1 MNKGLKIAIILAA
14 VSILGA
20 LAAVFIIANNF
31 FMGRFPEQSTLIGG
45 TEVSGK
51 TVSEAVVTMNASEG
65 LHMVISKDGTSYT
78 IPLADSVTRMFNGE
92 RVEQVK
98 SEISFFSYLFHTK
111 VDKPLKPDTVS
122 VDEQKLLSTIQSTLP
137 ETKYKTTDAYF
148 DSSWNLINE
157 VQGDDIIYE
166 DLMERITSDIENGVE
181 LNYYHPEIKAS
192 DKDMQKIQKKVQK
205 YKTMSVTFTFGNKS
219 EVITSEN
226 ICSNLV
232 LKKNKLK
239 LKTDWTQPYVRRL
252 AKKYNTLGATRTFKT
267 TLDGKAKI
275 TGGTMGWWMDEKK
288 TLEKLNNALKKM
300 KSVTMEPVYFSRGA
314 AFGKYNDI
322 GKTYVEVSIN
332 RQHVWVYKKGKLAL
346 ETDCVT
352 GVPNKERMTHPG
364 VHHIFAKQRDRY
376 LGTMEVQGYHTHV
389 DYFMPFNGGEG
400 LHDAPWRGAFGGSI
414 YRSGGSHGCVNLPPA
429 MAASIY
435 DLVEVGTPVVVYDES
450 NLSES

>member
-1 MNKGLKIAIILAA
+1 
-14 VSILGA
+14 
-20 LAAVFIIANNF
+20 
-31 FMGRFPEQSTLIGG
+31 
-45 TEVSGK
+45 
-51 TVSEAVVTMNASEG
+51 
-65 LHMVISKDGTSYT
+65 
-78 IPLADSVTRMFNGE
+78 
-92 RVEQVK
+92 
-98 SEISFFSYLFHTK
+98 
-111 VDKPLKPDTVS
+111 
-122 VDEQKLLSTIQSTLP
+122 
-137 ETKYKTTDAYF
+137 
-148 DSSWNLINE
+148 
-157 VQGDDIIYE
+157 
-166 DLMERITSDIENGVE
+166 
-181 LNYYHPEIKAS
+181 
-192 DKDMQKIQKKVQK
+192 
-205 YKTMSVTFTFGNKS
+205 
-219 EVITSEN
+219 
-226 ICSNLV
+226 
-232 LKKNKLK
+232 
-239 LKTDWTQPYVRRL
+239 
-252 AKKYNTLGATRTFKT
+252 
-267 TLDGKAKI
+267 
-275 TGGTMGWWMDEKK
+275 MGWWMDEKK